1 MRRAATAT
9 EGDAL
14 KRQSRRPPSSFEAAN
29 SRRKRRSQVTFAAA
43 RPLGRR
49 QFAGGNA
56 RHFIWVASQNR
67 PQSVTASSPY
77 RSRFAKDLGDNWGV
91 GSGSRCSRMWRI
103 AARSAKTRPGSADS
117 CQTEKR
123 TGPEYE
129 PRSRTVRRAHDS
141 LAVAFLRCRQYFWL
155 AMRLKRG
162 MGGALVRP
170 SADHACSISMAGRLD
185 PEADGRRRGAFPREY

>member
-1 MRRAATAT
+1 MRLNARAADCPRASRRRIAGESDGPKSLSRQRGHWVGVNLRAATRDISYGWRHKTVRKA
-9 EGDAL
+9 
-14 KRQSRRPPSSFEAAN
+14 SPRRH
-29 SRRKRRSQVTFAAA
+29 RIVRGSQKISAITGVS
-43 RPLGRR
+43 GRGPGVR
-49 QFAGGNA
+49 GCGG
-56 RHFIWVASQNR
+56 SQR
-67 PQSVTASSPY
+67 G
-77 RSRFAKDLGDNWGV
+77 RLR
-91 GSGSRCSRMWRI
+91 
-103 AARSAKTRPGSADS
+103 TRPGSADS

-129 PRSRTVRRAHDS
+129 LRSRTVRRAHDS

-170 SADHACSISMAGRLD
+170 SADHACSIRMAGRLD